1 METALR
7 VLHAAL
13 AAALVTA
20 HIAFFFR
27 GLPIESGRIKPGRLD
42 HLARRLSQVLLPLAA
57 LSGLIA
63 RLAVAG
69 SGGRSEVGEPTLSV
83 LHLLLG
89 LAPLAAIPIVFFGRL
104 ALKSLFLEIEQEL
117 GVKRKLR
124 LSQVAVAVVP
134 VADFVS
140 STKFN
145 NCHFFGMAK
154 PTRLSGMPT
163 RSPSLGLTQQTWPH
177 CSGRSL
183 ARRLYRD

>member
-42 HLARRLSQVLLPLAA
+42 HLARRLSQVLLPVAA

-63 RLAVAG
+63 RLTVAG

-104 ALKSLFLEIEQEL
+104 ALKKRRQAPWLLPAVNLIILTAAVGTGIFLW
-117 GVKRKLR
+117 R
-124 LSQVAVAVVP
+124 
-134 VADFVS
+134 
-140 STKFN
+140 
-145 NCHFFGMAK
+145 
-154 PTRLSGMPT
+154 
-163 RSPSLGLTQQTWPH
+163 
-177 CSGRSL
+177 
-183 ARRLYRD
+183 